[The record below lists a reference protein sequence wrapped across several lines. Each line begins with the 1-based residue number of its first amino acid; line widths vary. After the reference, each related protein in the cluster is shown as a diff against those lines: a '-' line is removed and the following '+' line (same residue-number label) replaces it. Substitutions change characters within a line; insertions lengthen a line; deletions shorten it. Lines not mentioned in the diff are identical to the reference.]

1 MHILNFPFFLG
12 INNTKYP
19 TNNCKSLILSNYK
32 FSFINFL
39 STYYSVFINLYIK
52 KNLKLISSFKLIA

>member
-1 MHILNFPFFLG
+1 MYIFNFPFFIS
-12 INNTKYP
+12 INNIKYFI
-19 TNNCKSLILSNYK
+19 NNYKNLIFFNYK

-52 KNLKLISSFKLIA
+52 KNLKFVSSFKLII